1 MARYTFVRR
10 DVRVVRDSLGRP
22 LTLGQVALA
31 LISTV
36 VLLAASPRLADA
48 QFGALR
54 KLKDR
59 VTGVDSATR
68 VKDSLAQDSLAKVRR
83 VSGGDVALPPDTAT
97 KQSLF
102 SRARAVAGK
111 ATDKAQSVTGLSAK
125 DAALAVSGVGVVGIA
140 ARKAGVDPAAL
151 AGKAMN
157 KVGVDPSALAGNAMG
172 KLTSA
177 AQQKAMRGQGV
188 PTAIPGDSTRAQGV
202 QLQAMQAQAMQAQAM
217 QAQAMQAQ
225 AMQAQAMQ
233 AQAAAQTGTRRK
245 GAGSSPMTGAMYGTT
260 PDAQLMLDFQR
271 SMSQTAMDASNG
283 SESARAKLEAW
294 QVMSAKYTVDAQKL
308 SASAAGGDM
317 TAYAKLQ
324 QTQLALMREWL
335 NRYGSK
341 P

>member
-10 DVRVVRDSLGRP
+10 DVRVVRDSLGRR

-31 LISTV
+31 LLSTV

-125 DAALAVSGVGVVGIA
+125 DAALAVSGVGLVGIA
-140 ARKAGVDPAAL
+140 AKKAGVDPASL
-151 AGKAMN
+151 AAKAMN
-157 KVGVDPSALAGNAMG
+157 KVGVDPSALASNAMG
-172 KLTSA
+172 KVTSA

-217 QAQAMQAQ
+217 QAKA
-225 AMQAQAMQ
+225 
-233 AQAAAQTGTRRK
+233 AAAQTGARRQSV
-245 GAGSSPMTGAMYGTT
+245 GSSPMTGAMYGTT

-283 SESARAKLEAW
+283 SEPARAKLEAW

-324 QTQLALMREWL
+324 QTQLALMRDWL
-335 NRYGSK
+335 NRYGGK